1 MISDGD
7 LSRIDALWDS
17 AVAACEPGS
26 LEQRH
31 VRAAQMSW
39 RFYKKMSGRGEWAD
53 TSAHESLEKAFNHD
67 CNELGITRLNEG
79 AGIPWVEP

>member
-1 MISDGD
+1 
-7 LSRIDALWDS
+7 
-17 AVAACEPGS
+17 
-26 LEQRH
+26 
-31 VRAAQMSW
+31 MSW